1 VALDDTYKAFGDTLE
16 AMDKW
21 MHCAILLGYIAIE
34 AGVDETKIDQLIR
47 TDKTEIDNQLLEK
60 LKHRAINPSP

>member
-1 VALDDTYKAFGDTLE
+1 MSISETYKAFGDTLE

-34 AGVDETKIDQLIR
+34 AGADGAMVDQLIR
-47 TDKTEIDNQLLEK
+47 ADKVEVDSQLLQK
-60 LKHRAINPSP
+60 LKERANGNSS